1 MTDEELEKM
10 LSFVKLSEN
19 LTDATNRNIDEIAEL
34 VYMKF
39 EVNLEDYDFAS
50 QFDELE
56 KEVTDAIKEIKTKY
70 GGSPFLTETIR
81 NAMASDNELYL
92 YVENTVKTKKLV
104 GQIKE
109 DYDFDD
115 ENLEFASK
123 IGELIY
129 RIICMRARKDIIPLI
144 HRGAYSEDIKNALI
158 FWRNN

>member
-50 QFDELE
+50 QFDALE

-92 YVENTVKTKKLV
+92 YVENTVK
-104 GQIKE
+104 Q
-109 DYDFDD
+109 
-115 ENLEFASK
+115 
-123 IGELIY
+123 
-129 RIICMRARKDIIPLI
+129 
-144 HRGAYSEDIKNALI
+144 KN
-158 FWRNN
+158 